1 MKRINLISLTV
12 CVAMILL
19 GWFVKCEYKRQSK
32 EVDSI
37 KVGFLYVND
46 ESAPYTYN
54 FILAQYAIEEK
65 YQDRV
70 QVFVENNVPE
80 DKGAEGLARLVDKG
94 CNLIFTTSFG
104 YQEAAKEFAAKYPDI
119 QFCAAT
125 GNLAN
130 TEPVYD
136 NFHTFMGRVHE
147 GRYVSGIVAGMKL
160 QEMVEKGEIGKEQAV
175 IGYVAAFPY
184 AEVIS
189 GYTAFFLGARSVM
202 PNVTMKVRYT
212 NSWSDYMTEK
222 RMAKEM
228 IEEGCVVIGQH
239 SDTVGPAE
247 ACEEAEMPYHI
258 YHVGYNQSMMDVAPT
273 STLVSAR
280 INWEPYMDA
289 AVNALLHGKKIEK
302 MLDVEIHGRDACGG
316 MRENWVQMVELNPI
330 NTDQRYEE
338 AMDEAEEKLTRG
350 KINVFKGP
358 YTGVDPFDANDTY
371 DLTHGFEEN
380 EHGSAPEF
388 HYVLNDVIE
397 GEE

>member
-1 MKRINLISLTV
+1 MKRINLISLAV
-12 CVAMILL
+12 CVVMFLL
-19 GWFVKCEYKRQSK
+19 GWFVKFEYKRQSN
-32 EVDSI
+32 ELDSI

-54 FILAQYAIEEK
+54 FILAQNAIEEK

-80 DKGAEGLARLVDKG
+80 DKGAEGLERLVAKG

-119 QFCAAT
+119 QFCVAT

-136 NFHTFMGRVHE
+136 NYHTFMGRVYE

-160 QEMVEKGEIGKEQAV
+160 QEMIEKGEISKEQALV
-175 IGYVAAFPY
+175 GYVAAFPY

-189 GYTAFFLGARSVM
+189 GYTSFFLGVRSVV
-202 PNVTMKVRYT
+202 PNATMKVCYT
-212 NSWSDYMTEK
+212 NSWSNYMTEK
-222 RMAKEM
+222 RMAKQM

-247 ACEEAEMPYHI
+247 ACEEAEMPYPV

-273 STLVSAR
+273 TTLVSTR
-280 INWEPYMDA
+280 INWEPYMDG
-289 AVNALLHGKKIEK
+289 AVDAVLHGKKIEK
-302 MLDVEIHGRDACGG
+302 MADAEIHGRDACGG
-316 MRENWVQMVELNPI
+316 MREDWVKMVELNPI
-330 NTDQRYEE
+330 NTDQKYEE
-338 AMDEAEEKLTRG
+338 AIEDAVEKLTRG
-350 KINVFKGP
+350 KISVFKGP
-358 YTGVDPFDANDTY
+358 YTGVDPFDASDTI
-371 DLTHGFEEN
+371 DLSRGFEEN

-388 HYVLNDVIE
+388 HYVLDDVIVV
-397 GEE
+397 EE